1 MEDLYKKLEIDE
13 YIIVDK
19 YNLGKIRMKLWN
31 GNGLVIKLENN
42 DNFVDSILSQ
52 YKNLLGN
59 EPANGFMLVTPNNQ
73 IENPNP
79 DNLLEVINAMISESK
94 SEYFKQ
100 INLKLNNNFN
110 NFITNK
116 LKTLFP
122 VKIEQPQQLQQIIP
136 INPVKIRNYKIQ
148 DMDEDNYAEYINL
161 MIQTIYTSGTEV
173 LYSQDNTSLNN
184 DTNRRSIDL
193 LSDDDINNEIK
204 PGIKKILEKY
214 NPMDMDMY
222 YDYKN
227 SLVYRHIIL
236 NPDDTIS
243 FGKQLINQI
252 IFQLLESQK
261 KIKIYDGDESLT
273 DELNLFDFIK
283 FTIVGNYLELTNRF
297 ESEERVI
304 NDKIIPGLNLLNE
317 FYGQPIDY
325 NILSQ
330 IILDNKTV
338 NDVESNKEIIKEA
351 IDIMSAEYLLC
362 IQPKVE
368 FLLWAII
375 RLICCWYSDPILYNN
390 IYKIKILINLYRARG
405 IKEFNKDTDVQP
417 VILIYPKYG
426 KDISRKVMSLLSYYF
441 FPYKRFGWKESVPT
455 YFNSLDS
462 LMSYTNGSLELK
474 RYIKFIIGQDKNKI
488 FNKNLT
494 KLNTGTDQ
502 NDIEYDSN
510 VKHKIFNKNLTKFN
524 IGTDQNDIE
533 YD

>member
-1 MEDLYKKLEIDE
+1 
-13 YIIVDK
+13 
-19 YNLGKIRMKLWN
+19 
-31 GNGLVIKLENN
+31 
-42 DNFVDSILSQ
+42 
-52 YKNLLGN
+52 
-59 EPANGFMLVTPNNQ
+59 
-73 IENPNP
+73 
-79 DNLLEVINAMISESK
+79 
-94 SEYFKQ
+94 
-100 INLKLNNNFN
+100 
-110 NFITNK
+110 
-116 LKTLFP
+116 
-122 VKIEQPQQLQQIIP
+122 
-136 INPVKIRNYKIQ
+136 
-148 DMDEDNYAEYINL
+148 MDEDNYAEYIKL
-161 MIQTIYTSGTEV
+161 MIQTIFTVGTES
-173 LYSQDNTSLNN
+173 LYEENNTSLYN

-193 LSDDDINNEIK
+193 LSDDDINNQIK

-252 IFQLLESQK
+252 KFQLLDTQK
-261 KIKIYDGDESLT
+261 PIKIFDGEESLT

-297 ESEERVI
+297 ESEDNRVI
-304 NDKIIPGLNLLNE
+304 DKIIIPDLILLNE
-317 FYGQPIDY
+317 FYGEPIDY
-325 NILSQ
+325 NILSP
-330 IILDNKTV
+330 IILNNKTAY
-338 NDVESNKEIIKEA
+338 DVESNKEMIKEA

-368 FLLWAII
+368 FLLWTII
-375 RLICCWYSDPILYNN
+375 RLICCWYSDPILYEN

-405 IKEFNKDTDVQP
+405 IKEFNQDTDVQP

-455 YFNSLDS
+455 YFNSLDN

-474 RYIKFIIGQDKNKI
+474 RYIKFIMGQDKHKI

-502 NDIEYDSN
+502 NDIEYDPN
-510 VKHKIFNKNLTKFN
+510 VKHKILNKILNKNLTN
-524 IGTDQNDIE
+524 LNTVIDQNNIE